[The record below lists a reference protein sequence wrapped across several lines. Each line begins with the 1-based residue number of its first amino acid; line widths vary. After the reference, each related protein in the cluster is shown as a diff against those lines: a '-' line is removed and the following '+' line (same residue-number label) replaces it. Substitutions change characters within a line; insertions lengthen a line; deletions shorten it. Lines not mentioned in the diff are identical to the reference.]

1 MTAVETDAASPPLR
15 AIRSFVL
22 RQGRITAAQSRA
34 LDELRPRYAL
44 EMSEQPLDL
53 DEVFARRAER
63 VLEIGFGNGESL
75 LDSAARHPER
85 DFIGI
90 EVHGPGVG
98 RLMKDAAAAGVENL
112 RVFQDDAV
120 QVLARAIPAGTLSEV
135 RVFFPDPWPKK
146 KHHKRRLV
154 QPAFVASVRRVLR
167 DGGRLHLAT
176 DWPAYA
182 EHMLEVM
189 SAAPRFRNAAGPG
202 CFSERPV
209 ARALTHFEQR
219 GLRLGHPVHDL
230 IFEAIPT

>member
-1 MTAVETDAASPPLR
+1 MKAVGTDAASPPLR

-63 VLEIGFGNGESL
+63 VLEIGFGNGEAL
-75 LDSAARHPER
+75 LDSAVRHPER

-98 RLMKDAAAAGVENL
+98 RLMKDAAAASVENL

-120 QVLARAIPAGTLSEV
+120 QVLARAIPSGALAEV

-154 QPAFVASVRRVLR
+154 QPAFVAGVRRVLR

-189 SAAPRFRNAAGPG
+189 SAAPGFRNVAGPG
-202 CFSERPV
+202 CFSERPA